1 MNVCLVEV
9 KRQLLLDGARIEPG
23 AFLVGATLFG
33 NSPFCTI
40 KGVKQHTELFK
51 NVLTIWD

>member
-23 AFLVGATLFG
+23 AFLVGATLSG